1 MQAERSKE
9 DKGELDGIS
18 ATTERARSERRGA
31 VCFRLAFEE
40 LDSIQVNLGGEE
52 IKNGWH
58 EHERRCRPALGEMQH
73 RLYSGDTDPGERYR
87 SLK

>member
-1 MQAERSKE
+1 MNDEGYREVLAVAERSKE

-40 LDSIQVNLGGEE
+40 LDSIQVNLGE
-52 IKNGWH
+52 K
-58 EHERRCRPALGEMQH
+58 
-73 RLYSGDTDPGERYR
+73 
-87 SLK
+87 K